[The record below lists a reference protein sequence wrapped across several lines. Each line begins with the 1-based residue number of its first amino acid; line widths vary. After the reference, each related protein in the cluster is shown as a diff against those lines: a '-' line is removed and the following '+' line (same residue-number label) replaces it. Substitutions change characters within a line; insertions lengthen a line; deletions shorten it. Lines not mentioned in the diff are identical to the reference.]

1 MCACEQAIFL
11 DELTNAVHEII
22 NDKALGLDGFP
33 CEFYKATSDFVKPK
47 LLQVHKK
54 VIRK

>member
-1 MCACEQAIFL
+1 MDDLIATLSEIS
-11 DELTNAVHEII
+11 DEKSLR
-22 NDKALGLDGFP
+22 LDGCP